1 MRAADLLGGEFI
13 LRISLLLGA
22 VALTLAV
29 PANAAWQQASSKH
42 FLIYGDMPAEEMKAY
57 ATKLEKFD
65 AASRLIRSMKDPAVG
80 DGNRVQVFVVSS
92 MLDVNRLYG
101 DAEAGVGGYYVGD
114 VSGPYIVTPQKIR
127 RLNTRTDRIAPEVV
141 FFHEYTHHL
150 QLQTTQKPMP
160 AWLSEGFAEFM
171 GNPVFGEDG
180 SVGIGAPAVDRAE
193 QLLKER
199 WPPMADLMEGNAFKL
214 GQAGFWIQNYAEGWL
229 LNHYLVF
236 EPSRKGQVEK
246 YVNAIDSG
254 ENPLAAAKAAFGD
267 LSVLENQLRDY
278 VKRKNLPYVKI
289 DSSKLVIPP
298 VTVSELSAGA
308 SEVMPYRVQ
317 SKTGYRSVTIDY
329 VLGKV
334 RDVAKRYPNDA
345 LVERTL
351 SEVEF
356 DAKNYDQGIA
366 AAEAALKL
374 EPKSTEA
381 LVWKGRNLLAKAKKA
396 NDAALF
402 GEARKLFLAANR
414 LDPEDPEPLYLYYR
428 TYRAANLQAP
438 KQAVDALHY
447 ASVLA
452 PRDYYPALQLV
463 TENLRQNNLKAAAD
477 ALKPL
482 AYLPHLGQT
491 RQNDALAVLKLI
503 QAGQGPEAL
512 ALAQKELFPKKDE
525 DTN

>member
-1 MRAADLLGGEFI
+1 
-13 LRISLLLGA
+13 
-22 VALTLAV
+22 
-29 PANAAWQQASSKH
+29 
-42 FLIYGDMPAEEMKAY
+42 MKAY

-65 AASRLIRSMKDPAVG
+65 AASRLIRSMKDPTVG

-180 SVGIGAPAVDRAE
+180 SVGIGAPAADRAE
-193 QLLKER
+193 QLIKGR

-229 LNHYLVF
+229 LNHYLAF
-236 EPSRKGQVEK
+236 EPSRKGQIEK
-246 YVNAIDSG
+246 YVSG
-254 ENPLAAAKAAFGD
+254 IENGQNSLVAARNSFGD
-267 LSVLENQLRDY
+267 LGQLENELRTY
-278 VKRKNLPYVKI
+278 LKRKSLPYVKI
-289 DSSKLVIPP
+289 DSSKLTIPP
-298 VTVSELSAGA
+298 VTVAAMSPGA
-308 SEVMPYRVQ
+308 AEVMPYRVQ
-317 SKTGYRSVTIDY
+317 SKTSYGSVTVDY

-334 RDVAKRYPNDA
+334 RDIARRYPSDP
-345 LVERTL
+345 LVLRTL

-356 DAKNYDQGIA
+356 DAKNYDQGLA
-366 AAEAALKL
+366 AAEAALKVD
-374 EPKSTEA
+374 PKSTEA
-381 LVWKGRNLLAKAKKA
+381 LIWKGRNILAKAKKA
-396 NDAALF
+396 NDPAQIV
-402 GEARKLFLAANR
+402 EARKLFLAANK
-414 LDPEDPEPLYLYYR
+414 LDSEDPEPLYLYYR
-428 TYRAANLQAP
+428 TYRAANVQAP
-438 KQAVDALHY
+438 KQAVDALRY
-447 ASVLA
+447 ATILA

-463 TENLRQNNLKAAAD
+463 TENLRQNNLKGAAE

-491 RQNDALAVLKLI
+491 RQNDALSVLRLI
-503 QAGQGPEAL
+503 ESGKGPEAL
-512 ALAQKELFPKKDE
+512 SLAQKELFPKKDE
-525 DTN
+525 DPN

>member
-1 MRAADLLGGEFI
+1 MRF
-13 LRISLLLGA
+13 SLFLGA
-22 VALTLAV
+22 AAAALAA
-29 PANAAWQQASSKH
+29 PAGATWHQASSKH
-42 FLIYGDMPAEEMKAY
+42 FLIYGDMSAEEMQAY

-80 DGNRVQVFVVSS
+80 DGNRVQVFVVPS

-101 DAEAGVGGYYVGD
+101 DAEAGVGGYYVGN
-114 VSGPYIVTPQKIR
+114 VSGPYIVTPLKIR

-180 SVGIGAPAVDRAE
+180 SVGIGAPAADRAE
-193 QLLKER
+193 QLLKGR

-246 YVNAIDSG
+246 YVAGIERG
-254 ENPLAAAKAAFGD
+254 ENPLDSARAAFGD
-267 LSVLENQLRDY
+267 LGVLENQLHEY
-278 VKRKNLPYVKI
+278 MKRKSLPYVKI
-289 DSSKLVIPP
+289 DSSKLIIPP
-298 VTVSELSAGA
+298 VTVTEMSPGA
-308 SEVMPYRVQ
+308 AEVMPYRVQ
-317 SKTGYRSVTIDY
+317 SKTNYGSVTVDY

-334 RDVAKRYPNDA
+334 RDVAKRYPNDP

-356 DAKNYDQGIA
+356 DAKNYDQGLA
-366 AAEAALKL
+366 AAEAALKI

-381 LVWKGRNLLAKAKKA
+381 LIWKGRNILAKAKKA
-396 NDAALF
+396 NNAAQF
-402 GEARKLFLAANR
+402 SEARKLFLAANK

-428 TYRAANLQAP
+428 TYRAANVTAP
-438 KQAVDALHY
+438 KQAVEALRY
-447 ASVLA
+447 ATVLA
-452 PRDYYPALQLV
+452 PRDYYPALQLM
-463 TENLRQNNLKAAAD
+463 TESLRQTDLKGAAA

-482 AYLPHLGQT
+482 AYLPHLGHT
-491 RQNDALAVLKLI
+491 KQNDALSVLRLI
-503 QAGQGPEAL
+503 ETGKGPEAL

-525 DTN
+525 DAN

>member
-1 MRAADLLGGEFI
+1 VRFSLFLGVAAM
-13 LRISLLLGA
+13 A
-22 VALTLAV
+22 AAA
-29 PANAAWQQASSKH
+29 PASAAWQQASSKH

-65 AASRLIRSMKDPAVG
+65 AASRLIRSMKDPTVG

-150 QLQTTQKPMP
+150 QLQSTQKPMP

-171 GNPVFGEDG
+171 GNPVFGADG
-180 SVGIGAPAVDRAE
+180 SVGIGAPAEDRAE
-193 QLLKER
+193 QLIKGR
-199 WPPMADLMEGNAFKL
+199 WPPMSDLMEGNAFKL

-229 LNHYLVF
+229 LNHYLAF

-246 YVNAIDSG
+246 YVSAIEAG
-254 ENPLAAAKAAFGD
+254 QNPLVAAKAAFGD
-267 LSVLENQLRDY
+267 LGVLENELRQY
-278 VKRKNLPYVKI
+278 LKRKSLPFVKI
-289 DSSKLVIPP
+289 DSSKLTIPP
-298 VTVSELSAGA
+298 VSVAELSPGS
-308 SEVMPYRVQ
+308 SEVMPYRIQ

-329 VLGKV
+329 ILGKV
-334 RDVAKRYPNDA
+334 RDIARRYPNDA
-345 LVERTL
+345 LVQRTL
-351 SEVEF
+351 SETEF
-356 DAKNYDQGIA
+356 DAKNYDQGLA

-381 LVWKGRNLLAKAKKA
+381 LIWKGRNFLAKAKKA

-402 GEARKLFLAANR
+402 SEARKQFLAANR
-414 LDPEDPEPLYLYYR
+414 LDSEDPEPLYLYYR
-428 TYRAANLQAP
+428 TYRAANVQAP
-438 KQAVDALHY
+438 KQAVEALRY
-447 ASVLA
+447 ATVLA

-491 RQNDALAVLKLI
+491 RQNDALAVLRLI
-503 QAGQGPEAL
+503 EAGKGPDAL

>member
-1 MRAADLLGGEFI
+1 MRF
-13 LRISLLLGA
+13 SLFVGATVLA
-22 VALTLAV
+22 VAAPV
-29 PANAAWQQASSKH
+29 SAAWQQASSKH

-101 DAEAGVGGYYVGD
+101 DAEAGVGGYYVGT

-127 RLNTRTDRIAPEVV
+127 RLNTRTDKIAPEVV

-180 SVGIGAPAVDRAE
+180 SVGIGAPATDRAE
-193 QLLKER
+193 QLVKGR

-246 YVNAIDSG
+246 YVASIERGDS
-254 ENPLAAAKAAFGD
+254 PLDAARSAFGD
-267 LSVLENQLRDY
+267 LGVLENQLHDY
-278 VKRKNLPYVKI
+278 LKRKSLPYVKI
-289 DSSKLVIPP
+289 DSSKLTIPP
-298 VTVSELSAGA
+298 VTVTELSPGA

-317 SKTGYRSVTIDY
+317 SKTGYGSVTIDS
-329 VLGKV
+329 VVGKV
-334 RDVAKRYPNDA
+334 RDVAKRYPNDS
-345 LVERTL
+345 LVQRTL
-351 SEVEF
+351 AEVEYDGEHF
-356 DAKNYDQGIA
+356 DEGLA
-366 AAEAALKL
+366 AADAALKAD
-374 EPKSTEA
+374 PKSTEA
-381 LVWKGRNLLAKAKKA
+381 LIWRGRNILAKAKKA
-396 NDAALF
+396 NDPAQFA
-402 GEARKLFLAANR
+402 EARKMFLAANK
-414 LDPEDPEPLYLYYR
+414 LDSEDPEPLYLYYR
-428 TYRAANLQAP
+428 TYRAANVAAP
-438 KQAVDALHY
+438 KAAVEALRY
-447 ASVLA
+447 ATVLA

-463 TENLRQNNLKAAAD
+463 TEELRQNNLPAAAQ
-477 ALKPL
+477 ALKPI

-491 RQNDALAVLKLI
+491 KQNDALAVMRLI
-503 QAGQGPEAL
+503 EAGKGPEAL

-525 DTN
+525 DNN